1 MRIAIVDDHPLVW
14 EGIKSILL
22 SEDGFDLV
30 GCAANGR
37 EAERLFRESQPDLV
51 LVDLRIPGESGI
63 SIISNLRQVLPW
75 AKFAVLSTY
84 AHDDDVEKALDAK
97 VDGYILKEA
106 HPEELISALRLIGRG
121 RTYFDPQV
129 VQAALRFRKITRDTT
144 TRLTPRE
151 REVLLALA
159 KGLSNREIA
168 GSLYITEHTVKKH
181 VSAILDKLNLEDRTQ
196 AALYAISRKE

>member
-1 MRIAIVDDHPLVW
+1 MKIAIVDDHLLVW
-14 EGIKSILL
+14 EGIKSILQ
-22 SEDGFDLV
+22 SEDGFELA

-63 SIISNLRQVLPW
+63 SIISNLRQVLPSS
-75 AKFAVLSTY
+75 KFVVLSTY
-84 AHDDDVEKALDAK
+84 VHDDDVEKALDAK

-106 HPEELISALRLIGRG
+106 HPEELISALRLVGRG
-121 RTYFDPQV
+121 RTYFDPRV
-129 VQAALRFRKITRDTT
+129 VQVALKFRKVTRDPATS
-144 TRLTPRE
+144 LTPRE

-168 GSLYITEHTVKKH
+168 GTLYITEHTVKKH
-181 VSAILDKLNLEDRTQ
+181 ISAILDKLNLQDRTQ
-196 AALYAISRKE
+196 AALYAVSHRE